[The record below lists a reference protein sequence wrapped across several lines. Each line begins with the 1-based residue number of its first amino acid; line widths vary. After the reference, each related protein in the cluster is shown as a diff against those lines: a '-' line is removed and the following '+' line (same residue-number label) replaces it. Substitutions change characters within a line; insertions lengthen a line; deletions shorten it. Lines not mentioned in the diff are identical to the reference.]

1 MPFYAKDLAKELGI
15 STATVSL
22 ALNDKP
28 GISKERREQILK
40 LAADRG
46 LARFSQQN
54 RLSRNLGFVV
64 FVRSGLHA
72 NNTSFFSLMLNSAS
86 NTASKSGYNLV
97 MLHYDV
103 SMPAAEQINQIH
115 VAECCGLIIIATE
128 AVREDY
134 KIFCSFNLPFVVLDN
149 TLFSSRND
157 TICINNNLGI
167 QMAFQYLYDLGHRNI
182 GYFRSKSEIN
192 SFSERL
198 KNYQHCMAEK
208 KLPVRSNS
216 IIPLSYLGKNNAKE
230 IQPFLDSAGFP
241 TAFLSDND
249 FIALGAKESLMAL
262 GLRVPNDVSIIGFDN
277 RDFGELYHPTLTTL
291 SLPTDYFGKMA
302 VDTLINRIENRQLP
316 PTLIAIGTT
325 LIKRESTIRF
335 VDSMES
341 SKTENANHYEP
352 SDMDES

>member
-1 MPFYAKDLAKELGI
+1 MPYYAKDLAKELGI

-22 ALNDKP
+22 ALNNKP
-28 GISKERREQILK
+28 GIGKKRREQILK
-40 LAADRG
+40 LANERG
-46 LARFSQQN
+46 LTQPEQQN
-54 RLSRNLGFVV
+54 RLSRNIGFVV

-86 NTASKSGYNLV
+86 NAASRYGYNLV

-103 SMPAAEQINQIH
+103 SMPAEEQIKQIH

-128 AVREDY
+128 AVREDH
-134 KIFCSFNLPFVVLDN
+134 KIFCSFNLPFVILDN
-149 TLFSSRND
+149 TLFSNRTD
-157 TICINNNLGI
+157 TICINNSLGI

-208 KLPVRSNS
+208 KLPIRSNS
-216 IIPLSYLGKNNAKE
+216 IIPLSYLGQNNAKE
-230 IQPFLDSAGFP
+230 IQPFLDSSEFP

-249 FIALGAKESLMAL
+249 FIALGAKESLIAL

-291 SLPTDYFGKMA
+291 SLPTDYFGKLA
-302 VDTLINRIENRQLP
+302 VDMLIYRIDNKALP
-316 PTLIAIGTT
+316 PTLIAVGAT

-335 VDSMES
+335 VRDIDSGKYVS
-341 SKTENANHYEP
+341 NGL
-352 SDMDES
+352 